1 MTANTNAKQAHAAA
15 KVSKAKDG
23 SGFVPVNP
31 FEIVVFGGTGDLA
44 RRKLIP
50 ALYHRFLDGQF
61 DARSKIVA
69 VSRSKLSRDTYLE
82 MITEAYKKFAKD
94 EAYDDHDWA
103 EFCCMVDYV
112 SIDVYDDAA
121 DWPALEAAVSSG
133 NCKTQAK
140 SEVKNTNKKRRK
152 EDRVRIFYL
161 AMPPGMYAD
170 TCEGLKRSGLATDT
184 SRVVLEKPIGK
195 DFESAEKINNGVGKV
210 FDEDRIY
217 RIDHYLGKETVQNLM
232 VLRFANVL
240 FEPLWS
246 REHID
251 HVQITAAESIGVAG
265 REAYYNKSGALR
277 DMVQNHLLQLLCL
290 TCMEAPATLDGDDIR
305 TEKIKVL
312 QALHKITPET
322 AATHTVRGQYTPGV
336 VEGEAVAGFT
346 EELSETADISET
358 ETETF
363 VALKTQIDNWRW
375 AGVPIY
381 LRTGKRMA
389 QRWSEIVVQ
398 FKPVPHSVFGKDA
411 HLSANRLVIRLQPD
425 ESVNLWVEIKEPG
438 AGGLRLKSW
447 PLDLTYDEA
456 FTTRYPDAYE
466 RLLMDVVRGRLTLF
480 MRRDEVEAAWRW
492 VDSIHDAWTVKKQ
505 PVKDYPA
512 GSTGPLAS
520 GLLID
525 RDGREWWDASR

>member
-1 MTANTNAKQAHAAA
+1 MSADKPSASLETA
-15 KVSKAKDG
+15 KATDG

-50 ALYHRFLDGQF
+50 SLYHRFLDGQF
-61 DARSKIVA
+61 DDKSKIVA
-69 VSRSKLSRDTYLE
+69 ASRSKLTRDEYLKL
-82 MITEAYKKFAKD
+82 ITESYKKFTKD
-94 EAYDDHDWA
+94 DSFTDKDWA
-103 EFCCMVDYV
+103 AFCCIVDYV
-112 SIDVYDDAA
+112 SIDVYDDKA
-121 DWPALEAAVSSG
+121 DWKALETAVTAV
-133 NCKTQAK
+133 NCEGGGA
-140 SEVKNTNKKRRK
+140 EN
-152 EDRVRIFYL
+152 RVRIFYL

-170 TCEGLKRSGLATDT
+170 TCEGLKAGGLVTPD

-195 DFESAEKINNGVGKV
+195 DYDSAAVINNGVGKV
-210 FDEDRIY
+210 FGEDRIY
-217 RIDHYLGKETVQNLM
+217 RIDHYLGKETVQNLLVM
-232 VLRFANVL
+232 RFANIL

-251 HVQITAAESIGVAG
+251 HIQITAAESIGVAG

-290 TCMEAPATLDGDDIR
+290 TTMEAPATLDGDDIR
-305 TEKIKVL
+305 REKIKVL
-312 QALHKITPET
+312 QALDKITDDSVK
-322 AATHTVRGQYTPGV
+322 THTVRAQYTAGV
-336 VEGEAVAGFT
+336 VDGQQVDGFIQ
-346 EELSETADISET
+346 ELSDTANIAGS

-363 VALKTQIDNWRW
+363 VALKTQVNNWRW

-389 QRWSEIVVQ
+389 ERWSEIVVQ
-398 FKPVPHSVFGKDA
+398 FKPVPHSVFGQEA
-411 HLSANRLVIRLQPD
+411 HLSPNRLVIRLQPD

-466 RLLMDVVRGRLTLF
+466 RLLMDVVRGRLALF
-480 MRRDEVEAAWRW
+480 MRRDEVEAAWTW
-492 VDSIHDAWTVKKQ
+492 VDAIHDAWRATQ
-505 PVKDYPA
+505 MPVKDYPA
-512 GSTGPLAS
+512 GSSGPLAA
-520 GLLID
+520 GLLVD
-525 RDGREWWDASR
+525 RDGREWWDGRSS